1 MLDILEVGLDA
12 VVIALSIGLALYSY
26 RLYERVFKGGLF
38 ARIFKIIAIGA
49 LVFASAEALD
59 IAGELL
65 SFRYLSDIHIAL
77 EAIFVVSLFI
87 SVYLFFN
94 SWVKMSGKGTPS

>member
-1 MLDILEVGLDA
+1 MPDFLEVGLDV

-26 RLYERVFKGGLF
+26 RLYDRVFKGGLF
-38 ARIFKIIAIGA
+38 EKTFKVIVIGA
-49 LVFASAEALD
+49 LVFAAAEALD

-65 SFRYLSDIHIAL
+65 SLRYLSDLHIGL
-77 EAIFVVSLFI
+77 EAFFVVTLLI

-94 SWVKMSGKGTPS
+94 SWVRMSRKGTHS